1 MNEDF
6 RLKYGLHQESGD
18 LYNSV
23 RIGPS
28 LTSNGPRDTHFSRFC
43 SRIKSGF
50 QGISTMCDFCDRTED
65 LPDRFFLKATGGLLF
80 LLSLHTQRATPFWPL
95 NLMMDSAPKTCPQD
109 INEALL
115 RGLETA
121 PLKVTQ
127 AIRKCYDPKPK
138 DILLTSLR
146 GDESHFHI
154 HLVPLWPEEKQC
166 WRRVTGCKKAH
177 LMEFLGSLEKRHDFL
192 MLEREAKEGRKPSE
206 QRAECTRK
214 MSREIEKLREFTGY
228 KAKA

>member
-1 MNEDF
+1 
-6 RLKYGLHQESGD
+6 
-18 LYNSV
+18 
-23 RIGPS
+23 
-28 LTSNGPRDTHFSRFC
+28 
-43 SRIKSGF
+43 
-50 QGISTMCDFCDRTED
+50 MCDFCDRTED
-65 LPDRFFLKATGGLLF
+65 LPDRIFFESDRWFAF
-80 LLSLHTQRATPFWPL
+80 LTAPPHTKGHTVLAAQPH
-95 NLMMDSAPKTCPQD
+95 DGQCPQD

-121 PLKVTQ
+121 LLKVTE

-138 DILLTSLR
+138 DILLASLR

-154 HLVPLWPEEKQC
+154 HLVPLWPEEEHC
-166 WRRVTGCKKAH
+166 WRRVAGYKKAH

-214 MSREIEKLREFTGY
+214 MSREIEKLGEFTGY